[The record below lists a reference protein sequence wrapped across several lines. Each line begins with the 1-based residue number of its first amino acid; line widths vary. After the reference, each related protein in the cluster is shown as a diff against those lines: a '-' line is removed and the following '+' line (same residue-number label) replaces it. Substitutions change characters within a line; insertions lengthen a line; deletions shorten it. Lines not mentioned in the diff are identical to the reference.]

1 MATAKK
7 KSSSKRSYTAKRTQ
21 TRKKSAKRTK
31 QDYALIRDIKIILAV
46 FVSVFLFICNFGLI
60 GKFGDA
66 ISGVLFGLFGIMNY
80 VFALFVAG
88 LYIYKEMNAGDPLV
102 TKKTISLS
110 VLFFAFCCAF
120 ELINGAA
127 RTLEKYDIGT
137 LYRLSATAKKGG
149 GVIAGSVTYGLIS
162 LIDVLGTIIVLLAI
176 FLVCV
181 VLLTERSF
189 FEGVKER
196 TEIIKERS
204 SEDKVLRQELY
215 NDRKEELQRR
225 REEKILKQREKI
237 ERERQEREKR
247 EAELLEKSRLKA
259 EQRENDAILRKN
271 RKFVGV
277 TSNTDL
283 LNTVYVPDASEPG
296 VNTRNSDIHE
306 ITVNDFDPLNLT
318 FSDTPVEQYEET
330 VINASQNSFS
340 TFEPVASEPEYVEPV
355 KINTYIEKETVK
367 PATESVSAVKRPVAR
382 APKNTSG
389 FDENNNVIISGDSN
403 DYSSYQLP
411 PLELLSKGKPESGDS
426 KQEIRDTAYKL
437 QETLAIFGVE
447 ATVTDIS
454 QGPTVTRFELQPKLG
469 VKVSRI
475 KNLSDDIKLNLA
487 ASEIRI
493 EAPIPGKAAIGI
505 EVPNKKTQ
513 PVLLRDLLESPEFKN
528 FNSDLAFAVG
538 KDITGK
544 TIVYNIGSF
553 PHLLIAG
560 ATGAGKSVC
569 INTMI
574 MSILYK
580 ANPDDVKLI
589 MIDPKV
595 VELSVYNGIPHL
607 MLPVVTDIKKAAA
620 TLNFAVNEMHERF
633 NKFAE
638 YGVRDIE
645 GYLHALEERGELEE
659 KKMPHLVI
667 IVDEVADLM
676 LSERKNVEDAI
687 QSLTQLARA
696 AGIHLIIA
704 TQRPSVDVIT
714 GVIKANMP
722 SRIAFAVSSNTD
734 SRTILDMGGAEELLG
749 KGDMLFFPKGLKK
762 PVRLQGGFVSD
773 KEVNDIC
780 EFVRKQGTP
789 SYDASIEEK
798 IKSLE
803 KRSDNGGAS
812 SLGGSDDGGDGN
824 DSFFRDAGF
833 FIIDNNKASIG
844 MLQRKFKMGFNRAA
858 RIMDQLADAGVV
870 GPDEG
875 TKPRQILMSH
885 EQFEN
890 YLEEYGG

>member
-1 MATAKK
+1 MMSTSTNKKRKK
-7 KSSSKRSYTAKRTQ
+7 KTGSTSSA
-21 TRKKSAKRTK
+21 RKKAVRTK
-31 QDYALIRDIKIILAV
+31 KDYELVQDIKIIAAV
-46 FVSVFLFICNFGLI
+46 CVAVFLFVCNFGVV
-60 GKFGDA
+60 GKVGD
-66 ISGVLFGLFGIMNY
+66 SLSNFFFGLFGVLNY
-80 VFALFVAG
+80 IAA
-88 LYIYKEMNAGDPLV
+88 
-102 TKKTISLS
+102 
-110 VLFFAFCCAF
+110 LFFAFIFIIYEINAGDRSIVRKSVF
-120 ELINGAA
+120 SIILFLLVDMIADLISGAA
-127 RTLEKYDIGT
+127 KSIEKYSFKE
-137 LYRLSATAKKGG
+137 LYLYSSVNKRGG
-149 GVIAGSVTYGLIS
+149 GLIAGSINYGLLS
-162 LIDVLGTIIVLLAI
+162 LIDMVGTIIFIIALI
-176 FLVCV
+176 LVCV
-181 VLLTERSF
+181 IFLTEKSF
-189 FEGVKER
+189 VKGVRNTTELIKQRTDEDRRFKEEIFE
-196 TEIIKERS
+196 
-204 SEDKVLRQELY
+204 
-215 NDRKEELQRR
+215 DRKVELARR
-225 REEKILKQREKI
+225 RLEKKQRETEEKL
-237 ERERQEREKR
+237 ERERELKEKR
-247 EAELLEKSRLKA
+247 QAEKQAKEDALILNKNKKVVGVTKNTLLVNPEENSSDNALEKS
-259 EQRENDAILRKN
+259 
-271 RKFVGV
+271 G
-277 TSNTDL
+277 
-283 LNTVYVPDASEPG
+283 
-296 VNTRNSDIHE
+296 DIHE
-306 ITVNDFDPLNLT
+306 INLDGFDPATLNYTQKQTSNHLNINESIINSTLENDDFAEDDYIPGT
-318 FSDTPVEQYEET
+318 FDSKSIERVSPQ
-330 VINASQNSFS
+330 IIK
-340 TFEPVASEPEYVEPV
+340 PVAKPEEA
-355 KINTYIEKETVK
+355 ND
-367 PATESVSAVKRPVAR
+367 
-382 APKNTSG
+382 G
-389 FDENNNVIISGDSN
+389 FDRNGNVIINENIVHSDYRLPPISLLGKGIKKAGDSAA
-403 DYSSYQLP
+403 SLRQ
-411 PLELLSKGKPESGDS
+411 
-426 KQEIRDTAYKL
+426 TAQKL
-437 QETLAIFGVE
+437 QDTLAIFGVE

-505 EVPNKKTQ
+505 EVPNKEAQ
-513 PVLLRDLLESPEFKN
+513 PVYLRELLESSE
-528 FNSDLAFAVG
+528 FNSLDSNLAFAVG

-544 TIVYNIGSF
+544 TIVYGINNF

-580 ANPDDVKLI
+580 ANPDDVKII

-620 TLNFAVNEMHERF
+620 TLNFAVNEMHERY

-645 GYLHALEERGELEE
+645 GYTRAITQSGELEE

-722 SRIAFAVSSNTD
+722 SRIAFAVSSNVD

-773 KEVNDIC
+773 NEVNAVV
-780 EFVRKQGTP
+780 EFVKKQGTP
-789 SYDASIEEK
+789 SYDSMIEEK
-798 IKSLE
+798 IKSYE
-803 KRSDNGGAS
+803 KKSDTNS
-812 SLGGSDDGGDGN
+812 SSGNFDENGDGN
-824 DSFFRDAGF
+824 DSFFADAGF
-833 FIIDNNKASIG
+833 YIIDNNKASIG

-858 RIMDQLADAGVV
+858 RIMDQLSDAGVV

-890 YLEEYGG
+890 YLEQNGG

>member
-1 MATAKK
+1 MGTTKK
-7 KSSSKRSYTAKRTQ
+7 TSSKRTYTRRNVSK
-21 TRKKSAKRTK
+21 KRTK
-31 QDYALIRDIKIILAV
+31 KDVIIERDIKIV
-46 FVSVFLFICNFGLI
+46 FVFCLCVFLFVCNFGVV
-60 GKFGDA
+60 GKFGN
-66 ISGVLFGLFGIMNY
+66 ILSGFFFGVFGTLNY
-80 VFALFVAG
+80 VITLFVAG
-88 LYIYKEMNAGDPLV
+88 LYLYFSLNGKNKTSI
-102 TKKTISLS
+102 KKTISACI
-110 VLFFAFCCAF
+110 LFMLIGMVIDLISGNTKSLCDAHLFSIGKFYAFSK
-120 ELINGAA
+120 E
-127 RTLEKYDIGT
+127 TH
-137 LYRLSATAKKGG
+137 KGG
-149 GVIAGSVTYGLIS
+149 GIFASSVNYGLLSCID
-162 LIDVLGTIIVLLAI
+162 LIGTIIFIIAI
-176 FLVCV
+176 LLVCV
-181 VLLTERSF
+181 IVLTEKSLV
-189 FEGVKER
+189 EK
-196 TEIIKERS
+196 IS
-204 SEDKVLRQELY
+204 STKDYMMEKSQEDKKY
-215 NDRKEELQRR
+215 KEEIYEDRREELLRR
-225 REEKILKQREKI
+225 REEKALKVKE
-237 ERERQEREKR
+237 EKR
-247 EAELLEKSRLKA
+247 LKEEEALRKKEAEKQYKSDVKV
-259 EQRENDAILRKN
+259 LRKN
-271 RKFVGV
+271 QKAVGV
-277 TSNTDL
+277 TLDTTLSSESEERPVEEKRTD
-283 LNTVYVPDASEPG
+283 YG
-296 VNTRNSDIHE
+296 DIHE
-306 ITVNDFDPLNLT
+306 ITLNGFEPATLEYQKPLSFEDETSNNDYAPII
-318 FSDTPVEQYEET
+318 E
-330 VINASQNSFS
+330 NSF
-340 TFEPVASEPEYVEPV
+340 
-355 KINTYIEKETVK
+355 EKEDEDEMIIPPSPSLAK
-367 PATESVSAVKRPVAR
+367 PVAR
-382 APKNTSG
+382 APKKEYTG
-389 FDENNNVIISGDSN
+389 FDEKGNVSIEADN
-403 DYSSYQLP
+403 QNYDNYKLP
-411 PLELLSKGKPESGDS
+411 PLSLLTKGTKKTGDS
-426 KQEIRDTAYKL
+426 QASIRQTALKL

-454 QGPTVTRFELQPKLG
+454 QGPTVTRFELQPKMG

-505 EVPNKKTQ
+505 EVPNKESM
-513 PVLLRDLLESPEFKN
+513 PVLLRDLLESKEYQSFDSN
-528 FNSDLAFAVG
+528 LSFAVG

-544 TIVYNIGSF
+544 TIVYNINNF

-560 ATGAGKSVC
+560 ATGSGKSVC

-580 ANPDDVKLI
+580 ANPDDVKII

-607 MLPVVTDIKKAAA
+607 CLPVVTDIKKAAA
-620 TLNFAVNEMHERF
+620 TLNYAVNEMHERF

-638 YGVRDIE
+638 LGVRDIE
-645 GYLHALEERGELEE
+645 GYTSALKQRGELEE

-676 LSERKNVEDAI
+676 LSERKNVEDSI

-722 SRIAFAVSSNTD
+722 SRIAFAVSSNVD

-773 KEVNDIC
+773 KEVNDVV
-780 EFVRKQGTP
+780 EFVKKQGTP
-789 SYDASIEEK
+789 SYDAMIEEK
-798 IKSLE
+798 IKSFE
-803 KRSDNGGAS
+803 KKSESNAS
-812 SLGGSDDGGDGN
+812 SGGYEEAGDGN
-824 DSFFRDAGF
+824 DSFFTDAGF
-833 FIIDNNKASIG
+833 YIIDNNKASIG

>member
-1 MATAKK
+1 MGTSKKPGSKKTTYSRSKTSSKK
-7 KSSSKRSYTAKRTQ
+7 KTT
-21 TRKKSAKRTK
+21 KRTK
-31 QDYALIRDIKIILAV
+31 QDYELIRDIKIILAV
-46 FVSVFLFICNFGLI
+46 TFSLFLFVCNFGI
-60 GKFGDA
+60 VGKFGNI
-66 ISGVLFGLFGIMNY
+66 ISDFLFGVFGTMNY
-80 VFALFVAG
+80 CVALIFAFIF
-88 LYIYKEMNAGDPLV
+88 IYYQVNAGYGIAV
-102 TKKTISLS
+102 RKTIFSS
-110 VLFFAFCCAF
+110 ILFF
-120 ELINGAA
+120 LICMVFDLIGGISKS
-127 RTLEKYDIGT
+127 LDKYDIKA
-137 LYRLSATAKKGG
+137 LYEFSKTEHKGG
-149 GVIAGSVTYGLIS
+149 GVIASSLNFGLIS
-162 LIDVLGTIIVLLAI
+162 LVDIVGTIMIIVALILI
-176 FLVCV
+176 CV
-181 VLLTERSF
+181 ILLTEKSF
-189 FEGVKER
+189 VKGVKNTTEIVRER
-196 TEIIKERS
+196 TN
-204 SEDKVLRQELY
+204 EDRKF
-215 NDRKEELQRR
+215 KEELYEERR
-225 REEKILKQREKI
+225 QEMLLRKHEKL
-237 ERERQEREKR
+237 EREKQEKFNR
-247 EAELLEKSRLKA
+247 EQEAKEKKEVIRQAKKDD
-259 EQRENDAILRKN
+259 EILRKN
-271 RKFVGV
+271 QKVAGI
-277 TSNTDL
+277 TNNTDL
-283 LNTVYVPDASEPG
+283 GVQNVSPANTQNVKKG
-296 VNTRNSDIHE
+296 DIHE
-306 ITVNDFDPLNLT
+306 IKLDNFDPNTLSFEVSQIPINGV
-318 FSDTPVEQYEET
+318 SEDDEIIPGNPNPVNHT
-330 VINASQNSFS
+330 IS
-340 TFEPVASEPEYVEPV
+340 PDIIRP
-355 KINTYIEKETVK
+355 
-367 PATESVSAVKRPVAR
+367 SAK
-382 APKNTSG
+382 APKKEPG
-389 FDENNNVIISGDSN
+389 VDENGNVLTTPAVMHENYKLPPMNLLNKGVKKAGDSA
-403 DYSSYQLP
+403 QA
-411 PLELLSKGKPESGDS
+411 
-426 KQEIRDTAYKL
+426 IRQTAQKL
-437 QETLAIFGVE
+437 QDTLAIFGVE

-454 QGPTVTRFELQPKLG
+454 QGPTVTRFELQPKMG

-505 EVPNKKTQ
+505 EVPNKESQ
-513 PVLLRDLLESPEFKN
+513 PVFLRDLLESNEYKSLDN
-528 FNSDLAFAVG
+528 NLAFAVG

-544 TIVYNIGSF
+544 TIVYSINNF

-607 MLPVVTDIKKAAA
+607 LLPVVTDLKKAAA
-620 TLNFAVNEMHERF
+620 TLNFAVNEMHERY

-645 GYLHALEERGELEE
+645 GYTRAITDNGELEE
-659 KKMPHLVI
+659 KKMPHIVI

-722 SRIAFAVSSNTD
+722 SRIAFAVSSNVD

-773 KEVNDIC
+773 KEVNDVC

-789 SYDASIEEK
+789 SYDAMIEEK
-798 IKSLE
+798 IKACVKKAES
-803 KRSDNGGAS
+803 GAS
-812 SLGGSDDGGDGN
+812 SSSSDDGGDGN
-824 DSFFRDAGF
+824 DSLFADAGF
-833 FIIDNNKASIG
+833 YIIDNNKASIG

-858 RIMDQLADAGVV
+858 RIMDELAEAGVV

-875 TKPRQILMSH
+875 TKPRQIIMSH